1 MTAGSPTLTV
11 VVPVFNEQESLPE
24 FHRRLSA
31 VLDELPFASEI
42 LLVDDGSRDGSRA
55 LLAGM
60 QAGDARVRVISLS
73 RNFGHQIAVSAGLD
87 EARGEAVVVID
98 SDLQDPPE
106 LIPALV
112 DKWREGYEIVHAVR
126 TARRGETRFKRWT
139 ASAFYRL
146 IRSWTDLNIQLDAG
160 DFRLMGRQ
168 AVDALRSMPEQFRF
182 VRGMTAWVG
191 FDQTG
196 VPYERDSRY
205 AGDSKYPL
213 RRMVRLAV
221 TAITSFSFVP
231 LQLASVFGFI
241 VSGLAAIAVP
251 IVVAL
256 RLLGAEGLGGQ
267 TTVLLAVLFF
277 GGVQLLFLGVLGEYL
292 GRISV
297 EVKRRPLYFV
307 DRSEHLAA
315 PRADDTSDT

>member
-1 MTAGSPTLTV
+1 LTDGSPTLTV

-24 FHRRLSA
+24 FHRRLST
-31 VLDELPFASEI
+31 VLDGLPFASEI
-42 LLVDDGSRDGSRA
+42 LFVDDGSRDGSRS
-55 LLAGM
+55 LLAAM
-60 QAGDARVRVISLS
+60 RRDDPRVRVISLS

-106 LIPALV
+106 LIPELV
-112 DKWREGYEIVHAVR
+112 AKWREGYEVVHAVR

-191 FDQTG
+191 FEQTG
-196 VPYERDSRY
+196 VPYERDSRF

-213 RRMVRLAV
+213 RRMVRLAM

-241 VSGLAAIAVP
+241 VSGLAALAVP

-307 DRSEHLAA
+307 DRAEHRAA
-315 PRADDTSDT
+315 PEPGENP

>member
-1 MTAGSPTLTV
+1 LTV
-11 VVPVFNEQESLPE
+11 VVPVFDEQESLPE

-31 VLDELPFASEI
+31 VLDGLALTSEV
-42 LLVDDGSRDGSRA
+42 LFVDDGSSDGSHDV
-55 LLAGM
+55 LAGFRR
-60 QAGDARVRVISLS
+60 DDPRVRVISLS

-106 LIPALV
+106 LIPTLV
-112 DKWREGYEIVHAVR
+112 DKWREGYEVVHAVR

-191 FDQTG
+191 FEQTG

-213 RRMVRLAV
+213 RRMVRLAM

-307 DRSEHLAA
+307 DRAEHRPLRE
-315 PRADDTSDT
+315 PDDNP

>member
-1 MTAGSPTLTV
+1 
-11 VVPVFNEQESLPE
+11 
-24 FHRRLSA
+24 
-31 VLDELPFASEI
+31 
-42 LLVDDGSRDGSRA
+42 
-55 LLAGM
+55 M
-60 QAGDARVRVISLS
+60 QATDQRVRVIALS

-106 LIPALV
+106 LIPELV
-112 DKWREGYEIVHAVR
+112 EKWRDGYEVVHAVR
-126 TARRGETRFKRWT
+126 TARHGETRFKRWT

-191 FDQTG
+191 FEQTG

-213 RRMVRLAV
+213 RRMVRLAM

-307 DRSEHLAA
+307 DRSERMAA
-315 PRADDTSDT
+315 PRSDDAPEN

>member
-1 MTAGSPTLTV
+1 MTTASPTLTV

-31 VLDELPFASEI
+31 VLDGLALTSEV
-42 LLVDDGSRDGSRA
+42 LFVDDGSGDGSRA
-55 LLAGM
+55 LLAGLRR
-60 QAGDARVRVISLS
+60 DDPRVRVISLS

-106 LIPALV
+106 LIPTLV
-112 DKWREGYEIVHAVR
+112 DKWREGYEVVHAVR

-191 FDQTG
+191 FQQTA

-213 RRMVRLAV
+213 RRMVRLAM

-241 VSGLAAIAVP
+241 VSGMAAIAVP

-307 DRSEHLAA
+307 DRAEH
-315 PRADDTSDT
+315 RTTVDTEVDP

>member
-24 FHRRLSA
+24 FHRRLSD
-31 VLDELPFASEI
+31 VLDGLPFPSEI
-42 LLVDDGSRDGSRA
+42 LFVDDGSRDGSRS
-55 LLAGM
+55 LLTAM
-60 QAGDARVRVISLS
+60 RRDDPRVQMISLS

-106 LIPALV
+106 LIPELV
-112 DKWREGYEIVHAVR
+112 GKWREGFEVVHAVR
-126 TARRGETRFKRWT
+126 TARHGETRFKRWT

-191 FDQTG
+191 FEQTG

-213 RRMVRLAV
+213 RRMVRLAM

-307 DRSEHLAA
+307 DRSEPRAA
-315 PRADDTSDT
+315 PEPGDDS

>member
-1 MTAGSPTLTV
+1 
-11 VVPVFNEQESLPE
+11 
-24 FHRRLSA
+24 
-31 VLDELPFASEI
+31 VLF
-42 LLVDDGSRDGSRA
+42 VDDGSSDGSHDV
-55 LLAGM
+55 LAGFRR
-60 QAGDARVRVISLS
+60 DDPRVRVISLS

-112 DKWREGYEIVHAVR
+112 DKWREGYEVVHAVR

-191 FDQTG
+191 FEQTG

-213 RRMVRLAV
+213 RRMVRLAM

-307 DRSEHLAA
+307 DRAEHRPLRE
-315 PRADDTSDT
+315 PDDNP